1 MVDPTKQRISP
12 IMKQTLMLTLT
23 LFSILFIGAGIV
35 TFVDDSYDSPFG
47 EKLQFHDSIYYMLVT
62 GSTIGYGDIYPM
74 TAESRLIVC
83 CLVIICFSIFSE

>member
-47 EKLQFHDSIYYMLVT
+47 EKL
-62 GSTIGYGDIYPM
+62 
-74 TAESRLIVC
+74 
-83 CLVIICFSIFSE
+83 